1 MQFPQLQ
8 DRRFVTAGH
17 TDARGSAQANQVL
30 SQKRAAA
37 VVDYLTRGHAIA
49 PDRLEAVGYGEA
61 QLADRADPAS
71 GKNRRVE
78 VRAE

>member
-1 MQFPQLQ
+1 
-8 DRRFVTAGH
+8 
-17 TDARGSAQANQVL
+17 
-30 SQKRAAA
+30 

-61 QLADRADPAS
+61 RLADPADPAS